1 MNTTIEYYEN
11 NAESFSQG
19 TLNVDFSDVQDRFAS
34 LMPEGAFILD
44 FGCGSGR
51 DTKYFLG
58 RGFKVDAID
67 GSENLCKIA
76 SENTGIEVRNML
88 FSELDAGELYD
99 GIWACSSIL
108 HLPKEELRDVFGR
121 MIRAV
126 KKGGFIYTS
135 FKYGEAEG
143 LRKGRYF
150 TDFTEETFREFIR
163 EIPEMEIID
172 EWVSADVRPG
182 RSEEKWLNVIL
193 KKRTASVVNSET
205 KEKSIVQ
212 PEVKEKSTVQPEA
225 EEKSTVQ
232 SEVKEKSTVQF
243 DIYTYGVPAADILLV
258 QMVDDHD
265 LAVIESEVS
274 FIKELSG
281 GQSFCLK
288 AVKVDN
294 WNKDLSPWP
303 APAVFGRDDFGAGA
317 EETLAY
323 LLTEAVPHKINS
335 PQKVYIGGY
344 SLAGLFAL
352 WAGYQTDA
360 FSGIAAASPSIW
372 FPGFTE
378 YMKENELRAHAV
390 YLSLGD
396 REERTRNPV
405 MARVGDAIREA
416 YAHLQETGVDCVLEW
431 NKGNHFKEPDLRTAR
446 AFAWVMEDRSCHEY
460 CAMKNK

>member
-34 LMPEGAFILD
+34 LMPDGAFVLD

-88 FSELDAGELYD
+88 FSELDADEIYD

-121 MIRAV
+121 MIRAL
-126 KKGGFIYTS
+126 KIGGYIYTS

-150 TDFTEETFREFIR
+150 TDFTEKTFREFIR
-163 EIPEMEIID
+163 EKPEMEVTD
-172 EWVSADVRPG
+172 EWISADVRPG
-182 RSEEKWLNVIL
+182 RSEEKWLNIIL
-193 KKRTASVVNSET
+193 KKTTMSKVQSEAA
-205 KEKSIVQ
+205 KKSAL
-212 PEVKEKSTVQPEA
+212 QPEA
-225 EEKSTVQ
+225 EVKSTVQ
-232 SEVKEKSTVQF
+232 SEAKEKSTVQF
-243 DIYTYGVPAADILLV
+243 NIYTYGDPAADILLV
-258 QMVDDHD
+258 QMVDDDD

-294 WNKDLSPWP
+294 WNKDLSPWS
-303 APAVFGRDDFGAGA
+303 APAVFGREDFGAGA

-323 LLTEAVPHKINS
+323 LLTEVVPHKINS
-335 PQKVYIGGY
+335 PKKVYIGGY

-378 YMKENELRAHAV
+378 YMKENELHAHAV
-390 YLSLGD
+390 HLSLGD

-446 AFAWVMEDRSCHEY
+446 AFAWVMKED
-460 CAMKNK
+460 KK

>member
-11 NAESFSQG
+11 NAESFSQA

-34 LMPEGAFILD
+34 LIPEGAFILD

-108 HLPKEELRDVFGR
+108 HLPKVELRDVFRR
-121 MIRAV
+121 MIRAL
-126 KKGGFIYTS
+126 KKGGYIYTS

-163 EIPEMEIID
+163 EMPETEVID
-172 EWVSADVRPG
+172 EWLSADVRPG
-182 RSEEKWLNVIL
+182 RNEEKWLNIIL
-193 KKRTASVVNSET
+193 KKRTAS
-205 KEKSIVQ
+205 
-212 PEVKEKSTVQPEA
+212 TVR
-225 EEKSTVQ
+225 
-232 SEVKEKSTVQF
+232 F
-243 DIYTYGVPAADILLV
+243 DIYTYGDPAADILLV

-265 LAVIESEVS
+265 LEVIESEVS
-274 FIKELSG
+274 FIEEFSG

-303 APAVFGRDDFGAGA
+303 APAVFGREDFGAGA

-323 LLTEAVPHKINS
+323 LLKEAVPQNIDLPK
-335 PQKVYIGGY
+335 KVYIGGY
-344 SLAGLFAL
+344 SLAGFFAL
-352 WAGYQTDA
+352 WAGYQTEV

-378 YMKENELRAHAV
+378 YMKENELHARAV

>member
-34 LMPEGAFILD
+34 FMPDGAFVLD

-88 FSELDAGELYD
+88 FSELDADEIYD

-121 MIRAV
+121 MIRAL
-126 KKGGFIYTS
+126 KIGGYIYTS

-150 TDFTEETFREFIR
+150 TDFTEKTFREFIR
-163 EIPEMEIID
+163 EKPEMEVTD
-172 EWVSADVRPG
+172 EWISADVRPG
-182 RSEEKWLNVIL
+182 RSEEKWLNIIL
-193 KKRTASVVNSET
+193 KKTTMSKVQSEAA
-205 KEKSIVQ
+205 KKSAL
-212 PEVKEKSTVQPEA
+212 QPEA
-225 EEKSTVQ
+225 EVKSTVQ
-232 SEVKEKSTVQF
+232 SEAKEKSTVQF
-243 DIYTYGVPAADILLV
+243 NIYTYGDPAADILLV

-352 WAGYQTDA
+352 WAGYQTDV

-378 YMKENELRAHAV
+378 YMKENELHAHAV

>member
-34 LMPEGAFILD
+34 LMPDGAFVLD

-88 FSELDAGELYD
+88 FSELDADEIYD

-126 KKGGFIYTS
+126 KKGGYIYTS

-143 LRKGRYF
+143 IRKGRYF

-163 EIPEMEIID
+163 EMPETEVID
-172 EWVSADVRPG
+172 EWLSADVRPG
-182 RSEEKWLNVIL
+182 RSEEKWLNIIL
-193 KKRTASVVNSET
+193 KKTTMSKVQSEAA
-205 KEKSIVQ
+205 KKSAL
-212 PEVKEKSTVQPEA
+212 QPEA
-225 EEKSTVQ
+225 EVKSTVQ
-232 SEVKEKSTVQF
+232 SEAKEKSTVQF
-243 DIYTYGVPAADILLV
+243 DIYTYGDPAADILLV

-288 AVKVDN
+288 AVKVDS

-303 APAVFGRDDFGAGA
+303 APAVFGREDFGAGA

-323 LLTEAVPHKINS
+323 LLKEVVPHKTNS

-352 WAGYQTDA
+352 WAGYQTDV

-378 YMKENELRAHAV
+378 YMKENELHAHAV

-446 AFAWVMEDRSCHEY
+446 AFAWVMKDRSCHDI
-460 CAMKNK
+460 AMKINRRYAL

>member
-34 LMPEGAFILD
+34 LMPDGAFVLD

-67 GSENLCKIA
+67 GSEKLCKIA

-88 FSELDAGELYD
+88 FSELDTDEIYD

-121 MIRAV
+121 MIRAL
-126 KKGGFIYTS
+126 KKGGYIYTS

-143 LRKGRYF
+143 LRRGRYF
-150 TDFTEETFREFIR
+150 TDFTEKSFEEFLREM
-163 EIPEMEIID
+163 PEADVIE
-172 EWVSADVRPG
+172 EWISADVRPG
-182 RSEEKWLNVIL
+182 RSEEKWLNIIL
-193 KKRTASVVNSET
+193 KKTTMSKVQSEAA
-205 KEKSIVQ
+205 KKSAL
-212 PEVKEKSTVQPEA
+212 QPEA
-225 EEKSTVQ
+225 EVKSTVQ
-232 SEVKEKSTVQF
+232 SEAKEKSTVQF
-243 DIYTYGVPAADILLV
+243 DIYTYGDPAADILLV

-265 LAVIESEVS
+265 LEVIESEVS
-274 FIKELSG
+274 FIKEFSG

-303 APAVFGRDDFGAGA
+303 APAVFGREDFGAGA

-323 LLTEAVPHKINS
+323 LQKKVVPHKTNS

-352 WAGYQTDA
+352 WAGYRTEV

-378 YMKENELRAHAV
+378 YMKENELHAHAV

-446 AFAWVMEDRSCHEY
+446 AFAWVMKEDKE
-460 CAMKNK
+460 

>member
-19 TLNVDFSDVQDRFAS
+19 TLNVDFSDVQERFAS
-34 LMPEGAFILD
+34 LMPEDAFILD

-143 LRKGRYF
+143 IRKGRYF

-163 EIPEMEIID
+163 EKPEMEVTD
-172 EWVSADVRPG
+172 EWISADVRPG
-182 RSEEKWLNVIL
+182 RSEEKWLNIIL
-193 KKRTASVVNSET
+193 KKTSMSKVQSEAA
-205 KEKSIVQ
+205 KKSAL
-212 PEVKEKSTVQPEA
+212 QPEA
-225 EEKSTVQ
+225 EVKSTVQ
-232 SEVKEKSTVQF
+232 SEAKEKSTVQF
-243 DIYTYGVPAADILLV
+243 DIYTYGDPAADILLV

-265 LAVIESEVS
+265 LEVIESEVS
-274 FIKELSG
+274 FIEELSG

-303 APAVFGRDDFGAGA
+303 APAVFGKEDFGAGA

-323 LLTEAVPHKINS
+323 LLKEAVPHKTNS

-352 WAGYQTDA
+352 WAGYQTEV

-378 YMKENELRAHAV
+378 YMKENELHARAV

-446 AFAWVMEDRSCHEY
+446 AFAWVMKEER
-460 CAMKNK
+460 K

>member
-34 LMPEGAFILD
+34 LMPDGAFVLD

-88 FSELDAGELYD
+88 FSELDADEIYD

-121 MIRAV
+121 MIRAL
-126 KKGGFIYTS
+126 KIGGYIYTS

-150 TDFTEETFREFIR
+150 TDFTEKTFREFIR
-163 EIPEMEIID
+163 EKPEMEVTD
-172 EWVSADVRPG
+172 EWISADVRPG
-182 RSEEKWLNVIL
+182 RSEEKWLNIIL
-193 KKRTASVVNSET
+193 KKTTMSKVQSEAA
-205 KEKSIVQ
+205 KKSAL
-212 PEVKEKSTVQPEA
+212 QPEA
-225 EEKSTVQ
+225 EVKSTVQ
-232 SEVKEKSTVQF
+232 SEAKEKSTVQF
-243 DIYTYGVPAADILLV
+243 NIYTYGDPAADILLV

-294 WNKDLSPWP
+294 WNKDLSPWS
-303 APAVFGRDDFGAGA
+303 APAVFGREDFGAGA

-323 LLTEAVPHKINS
+323 LLTEVVPHKINS
-335 PQKVYIGGY
+335 PKKVYIGGY

-372 FPGFTE
+372 F
-378 YMKENELRAHAV
+378 R
-390 YLSLGD
+390 
-396 REERTRNPV
+396 
-405 MARVGDAIREA
+405 
-416 YAHLQETGVDCVLEW
+416 VLEW

-446 AFAWVMEDRSCHEY
+446 AFAWVMKED
-460 CAMKNK
+460 KK

>member
-19 TLNVDFSDVQDRFAS
+19 TLNVDFSDVQNRFAS
-34 LMPEGAFILD
+34 LMPDGAFILD

-58 RGFKVDAID
+58 RGFKVDAVD

-76 SENTGIEVRNML
+76 TENTGMQVRNML
-88 FSELDAGELYD
+88 FSDLDADEIYD

-108 HLPKEELRDVFGR
+108 HLPKVELRDVFRR
-121 MIRAV
+121 MIRAL
-126 KKGGFIYTS
+126 KKDGYIYTS
-135 FKYGEAEG
+135 FKYGETEG
-143 LRKGRYF
+143 IRKGRYF

-163 EIPEMEIID
+163 EMPETEVID
-172 EWVSADVRPG
+172 EWLSADVRPG
-182 RSEEKWLNVIL
+182 RSEEKWLNLIL
-193 KKRTASVVNSET
+193 KKRTASAVR
-205 KEKSIVQ
+205 
-212 PEVKEKSTVQPEA
+212 
-225 EEKSTVQ
+225 
-232 SEVKEKSTVQF
+232 F
-243 DIYTYGVPAADILLV
+243 DIYTYGDPAADILLV

-265 LAVIESEVS
+265 LEVIESEVS
-274 FIKELSG
+274 FIEELSG
-281 GQSFCLK
+281 GQCFCLK

-303 APAVFGRDDFGAGA
+303 APAVFGREDFGAGA

-323 LLTEAVPHKINS
+323 LLKEVVPHKTNS

-344 SLAGLFAL
+344 SLASLFAL
-352 WAGYQTDA
+352 WAGYQTDV

-378 YMKENELRAHAV
+378 YMKKNELHARAV

-405 MARVGDAIREA
+405 MARVGDAVREA

>member
-34 LMPEGAFILD
+34 LMPDGAFVLD

-88 FSELDAGELYD
+88 FSELDADEIYD

-121 MIRAV
+121 MIRAL
-126 KKGGFIYTS
+126 KIGGYIYTS

-150 TDFTEETFREFIR
+150 TDFTEKTFREFIR
-163 EIPEMEIID
+163 EKPEMEVTD
-172 EWVSADVRPG
+172 EWISADVRPG
-182 RSEEKWLNVIL
+182 RSEEKWLNIIL
-193 KKRTASVVNSET
+193 KKTTMSKVQSEAA
-205 KEKSIVQ
+205 KKSAL
-212 PEVKEKSTVQPEA
+212 QPEA
-225 EEKSTVQ
+225 EVKSTVQ
-232 SEVKEKSTVQF
+232 SEAKEKSTVQF
-243 DIYTYGVPAADILLV
+243 NIYTYGDPAADILLV

-303 APAVFGRDDFGAGA
+303 APAVFGREDFGAGA

-323 LLTEAVPHKINS
+323 LLTEVVPHKINS
-335 PQKVYIGGY
+335 PKKVYIGGY

-378 YMKENELRAHAV
+378 YMKENELHAHAV
-390 YLSLGD
+390 HLSLGD

-446 AFAWVMEDRSCHEY
+446 AFAWVMKED
-460 CAMKNK
+460 KK

>member
-11 NAESFSQG
+11 NAESFSQA

-34 LMPEGAFILD
+34 LIPEGAFILD

-163 EIPEMEIID
+163 EMPETEVID
-172 EWVSADVRPG
+172 EWLSADVRPG
-182 RSEEKWLNVIL
+182 RSEEKWLNLIL
-193 KKRTASVVNSET
+193 KKRTTSAVR
-205 KEKSIVQ
+205 
-212 PEVKEKSTVQPEA
+212 
-225 EEKSTVQ
+225 
-232 SEVKEKSTVQF
+232 F
-243 DIYTYGVPAADILLV
+243 DTYTYGDPAADTLLV

-265 LAVIESEVS
+265 LEVIESEVS
-274 FIKELSG
+274 FIEEFSG

-288 AVKVDN
+288 AVKVDS

-303 APAVFGRDDFGAGA
+303 APAVFGREDFGAGA

-323 LLTEAVPHKINS
+323 LLKEVVPHKTNS

-352 WAGYQTDA
+352 WAGYQTDV

-378 YMKENELRAHAV
+378 YMKKNELHARAV

-396 REERTRNPV
+396 REERTRNPI
-405 MARVGDAIREA
+405 MARVGEVIREA
-416 YAHLQETGVDCVLEW
+416 YAHLQETEVNCVLEW

>member
-34 LMPEGAFILD
+34 LMPDGAFVLD

-88 FSELDAGELYD
+88 FSELDADEFYD
-99 GIWACSSIL
+99 GIWACASIL

-126 KKGGFIYTS
+126 KKGGYIYTS

-143 LRKGRYF
+143 IRKRRYF

-193 KKRTASVVNSET
+193 KKRTASTVQSEAA
-205 KEKSIVQ
+205 KKSAL
-212 PEVKEKSTVQPEA
+212 QPEA
-225 EEKSTVQ
+225 EEKSTVR
-232 SEVKEKSTVQF
+232 F
-243 DIYTYGVPAADILLV
+243 DIYTYGDPAADILLV

-265 LAVIESEVS
+265 LEVIESEVS
-274 FIKELSG
+274 FIEEFSG
-281 GQSFCLK
+281 GQRFCLK
-288 AVKVDN
+288 AVKVDS

-303 APAVFGRDDFGAGA
+303 APAVFGREDFGAGA

-323 LLTEAVPHKINS
+323 LQKKVVPHKTNS

-352 WAGYQTDA
+352 WAGYQTDV

-372 FPGFTE
+372 FPGFTK

-446 AFAWVMEDRSCHEY
+446 AFAWVMKEER
-460 CAMKNK
+460 K

>member
-19 TLNVDFSDVQDRFAS
+19 TLNVDFSDVQERFAS
-34 LMPEGAFILD
+34 LMPEDAFILD

-76 SENTGIEVRNML
+76 YENTGIEVRNML
-88 FSELDAGELYD
+88 FSDLDADEIYD

-108 HLPKEELRDVFGR
+108 HLPKVELRDVFRR
-121 MIRAV
+121 MIRAL
-126 KKGGFIYTS
+126 KKGGYIYTS

-163 EIPEMEIID
+163 EMPETEVID
-172 EWVSADVRPG
+172 EWLSADVRPG
-182 RSEEKWLNVIL
+182 RNEEKWLNIIL
-193 KKRTASVVNSET
+193 KKRTAS
-205 KEKSIVQ
+205 
-212 PEVKEKSTVQPEA
+212 TVR
-225 EEKSTVQ
+225 
-232 SEVKEKSTVQF
+232 F
-243 DIYTYGVPAADILLV
+243 DIYTYGDPAADILLV

-265 LAVIESEVS
+265 LEVIESEVS
-274 FIKELSG
+274 FIEEFTG

-288 AVKVDN
+288 AVKVDS

-303 APAVFGRDDFGAGA
+303 APAVFGREDFGAGA

-323 LLTEAVPHKINS
+323 LLKEVVPHKINS
-335 PQKVYIGGY
+335 PQKIYIGGY

-352 WAGYQTDA
+352 WAGYQTDV

-378 YMKENELRAHAV
+378 YMKENELHARAV

-446 AFAWVMEDRSCHEY
+446 AFSWVMEDRSCHEY

>member
-19 TLNVDFSDVQDRFAS
+19 TLNVDFSDVQNRFAS
-34 LMPEGAFILD
+34 LMPDGAFILD

-121 MIRAV
+121 MIRAL
-126 KKGGFIYTS
+126 KKGGYIYTS

-163 EIPEMEIID
+163 EMPETEVID
-172 EWVSADVRPG
+172 EWLSADVRPG
-182 RSEEKWLNVIL
+182 RSEEKWLNLIL
-193 KKRTASVVNSET
+193 KKRTTSAVR
-205 KEKSIVQ
+205 
-212 PEVKEKSTVQPEA
+212 
-225 EEKSTVQ
+225 
-232 SEVKEKSTVQF
+232 F
-243 DIYTYGVPAADILLV
+243 DTYTYGDPAADTLLV

-265 LAVIESEVS
+265 LEVIESEVS
-274 FIKELSG
+274 FIEELSG

-288 AVKVDN
+288 AVKVDS

-303 APAVFGRDDFGAGA
+303 APAVFGREDFGAGA

-323 LLTEAVPHKINS
+323 LLTEVVPHKINS
-335 PQKVYIGGY
+335 PKKVYIGGY

-352 WAGYQTDA
+352 WAGYQTDV

-378 YMKENELRAHAV
+378 YMKENELHAHAV
-390 YLSLGD
+390 HLSLGD

>member
-34 LMPEGAFILD
+34 LMPDGAFVLD

-88 FSELDAGELYD
+88 FSELDADEIYD

-121 MIRAV
+121 MIRAL
-126 KKGGFIYTS
+126 KIGGYIYTS

-150 TDFTEETFREFIR
+150 TDFTEKTFREFIR
-163 EIPEMEIID
+163 EKPEMEVTN
-172 EWVSADVRPG
+172 EWISADVRPG
-182 RSEEKWLNVIL
+182 RSEEKWLNIIL
-193 KKRTASVVNSET
+193 KKTTMSKVQSEAA
-205 KEKSIVQ
+205 KKSAL
-212 PEVKEKSTVQPEA
+212 QPEA
-225 EEKSTVQ
+225 EVKSTVQ
-232 SEVKEKSTVQF
+232 SEAKEKSTVQF
-243 DIYTYGVPAADILLV
+243 NIYTYGDPAADILLV

-303 APAVFGRDDFGAGA
+303 APAVFGREDFGAGA

-323 LLTEAVPHKINS
+323 LLTEVVPHKINS
-335 PQKVYIGGY
+335 PKKVYIGGY

-378 YMKENELRAHAV
+378 YMKENELHAHAV
-390 YLSLGD
+390 HLSLGD

-446 AFAWVMEDRSCHEY
+446 AFAWVMKED
-460 CAMKNK
+460 KK

>member
-11 NAESFSQG
+11 NAE
-19 TLNVDFSDVQDRFAS
+19 
-34 LMPEGAFILD
+34 FILD

-243 DIYTYGVPAADILLV
+243 DIYTYGDPAADILLV

-294 WNKDLSPWP
+294 WNKDLSPWS
-303 APAVFGRDDFGAGA
+303 APAVFGREDFGAGA

-323 LLTEAVPHKINS
+323 LLTEVVPHKINS
-335 PQKVYIGGY
+335 PKKVYIGGY

-352 WAGYQTDA
+352 WAGYQTDV

-378 YMKENELRAHAV
+378 YMKENELHAHAV

>member
-34 LMPEGAFILD
+34 LMPDGAFVLD

-88 FSELDAGELYD
+88 FSELDADEIYD

-121 MIRAV
+121 MIRAL
-126 KKGGFIYTS
+126 KIGGYIYTS

-150 TDFTEETFREFIR
+150 TDFTEKTFREFIR
-163 EIPEMEIID
+163 EKPEMEVTD
-172 EWVSADVRPG
+172 EWISADVRPG
-182 RSEEKWLNVIL
+182 RSEEKWLNIIL
-193 KKRTASVVNSET
+193 KKTTMSKVQSEAA
-205 KEKSIVQ
+205 KKSAL
-212 PEVKEKSTVQPEA
+212 QPEA
-225 EEKSTVQ
+225 E
-232 SEVKEKSTVQF
+232 
-243 DIYTYGVPAADILLV
+243 YTYGDPAADILLV

-294 WNKDLSPWP
+294 WNKDLSPWS
-303 APAVFGRDDFGAGA
+303 APAVFGREDFGAGA

-323 LLTEAVPHKINS
+323 LLTEVVPHKINS
-335 PQKVYIGGY
+335 PKKVYIGGY

-378 YMKENELRAHAV
+378 YMKENELHAHAV
-390 YLSLGD
+390 HLSLGD

>member
-34 LMPEGAFILD
+34 LMPDGAFVLD

-76 SENTGIEVRNML
+76 YENTGIEVRNML
-88 FSELDAGELYD
+88 FSDLDADEIYD

-108 HLPKEELRDVFGR
+108 HLPKVELRDVFRR
-121 MIRAV
+121 MIRAL
-126 KKGGFIYTS
+126 KKDGYIYTS

-150 TDFTEETFREFIR
+150 TDFTEEAFREFIR

-193 KKRTASVVNSET
+193 KKRTASTLQSEAA
-205 KEKSIVQ
+205 KKSALQ
-212 PEVKEKSTVQPEA
+212 SEAAKKSALQPEA
-225 EEKSTVQ
+225 EAKSTVQ
-232 SEVKEKSTVQF
+232 SETEVKNTVRF
-243 DIYTYGVPAADILLV
+243 DIYTYGDPAADILLV

-265 LAVIESEVS
+265 LEVIESEVS
-274 FIKELSG
+274 FIEEFTG

-288 AVKVDN
+288 AVKVDS

-303 APAVFGRDDFGAGA
+303 APAVFGREDFGAG
-317 EETLAY
+317 ETLAY
-323 LLTEAVPHKINS
+323 LLKEAVPQNIDLPK
-335 PQKVYIGGY
+335 KVYIGGY

-352 WAGYQTDA
+352 WAGYQTDV

-378 YMKENELRAHAV
+378 YMKENELHARAV

>member
-34 LMPEGAFILD
+34 LMPDGAFVLD

-88 FSELDAGELYD
+88 FSELDADEIYD

-150 TDFTEETFREFIR
+150 TDFTEKTFREFIR
-163 EIPEMEIID
+163 EKPEMEVTD
-172 EWVSADVRPG
+172 EWISADVRPG
-182 RSEEKWLNVIL
+182 RSEEKWLNIIL
-193 KKRTASVVNSET
+193 KKTTMSKVQSEAA
-205 KEKSIVQ
+205 KKSAL
-212 PEVKEKSTVQPEA
+212 QPEA
-225 EEKSTVQ
+225 EVKSTVQ
-232 SEVKEKSTVQF
+232 SEAKEKSTVQF
-243 DIYTYGVPAADILLV
+243 NIYTYGDPAADILLV

-378 YMKENELRAHAV
+378 YMKENELHAHAV
-390 YLSLGD
+390 HLSLGD

-446 AFAWVMEDRSCHEY
+446 AFAWVMKED
-460 CAMKNK
+460 KK

>member
-34 LMPEGAFILD
+34 LMPDGAFVLD

-88 FSELDAGELYD
+88 FSELDTDEIYD

-121 MIRAV
+121 MIRAL
-126 KKGGFIYTS
+126 KKGGYIYTS

-150 TDFTEETFREFIR
+150 TDFTEKTFREFIR
-163 EIPEMEIID
+163 EKPEMEVTD

-182 RSEEKWLNVIL
+182 RNEEKWLNIIL
-193 KKRTASVVNSET
+193 KKRTAS
-205 KEKSIVQ
+205 
-212 PEVKEKSTVQPEA
+212 
-225 EEKSTVQ
+225 
-232 SEVKEKSTVQF
+232 TVQF
-243 DIYTYGVPAADILLV
+243 NIYTYGDPAADILLV

-274 FIKELSG
+274 FIEEFSG

-303 APAVFGRDDFGAGA
+303 APAVFGREDFGAGA

-323 LLTEAVPHKINS
+323 LLTEVVPHKINS
-335 PQKVYIGGY
+335 PKKVYIGGY

-352 WAGYQTDA
+352 WAGYQTDV

-378 YMKENELRAHAV
+378 YMKENELHAHAV

-446 AFAWVMEDRSCHEY
+446 AFAWVMKEDKE
-460 CAMKNK
+460 

>member
-34 LMPEGAFILD
+34 LMPDGAFVLD

-88 FSELDAGELYD
+88 FSELDADEIYD

-121 MIRAV
+121 MIRAL
-126 KKGGFIYTS
+126 KKGGYIYTS

-143 LRKGRYF
+143 IRNGRYF
-150 TDFTEETFREFIR
+150 TDFTEKTFREFIR
-163 EIPEMEIID
+163 VKPEMEVTD
-172 EWVSADVRPG
+172 EWISADVRPG
-182 RSEEKWLNVIL
+182 RSEEKWLNIIL
-193 KKRTASVVNSET
+193 KKTTMSKVQSEVA
-205 KEKSIVQ
+205 KKSAL
-212 PEVKEKSTVQPEA
+212 QPEA
-225 EEKSTVQ
+225 EVKSTVQ
-232 SEVKEKSTVQF
+232 SEAKEKSTVQF
-243 DIYTYGVPAADILLV
+243 DIYTYGDPAADILLV

-265 LAVIESEVS
+265 LEVIESEVS
-274 FIKELSG
+274 FIKEFSG

-303 APAVFGRDDFGAGA
+303 APAVFGREDFGAGA

-323 LLTEAVPHKINS
+323 LQKKVVPHKTNS

-352 WAGYQTDA
+352 WAGYRTEV

-416 YAHLQETGVDCVLEW
+416 YAHLQETGVDCALEW

-446 AFAWVMEDRSCHEY
+446 AFSWVMKEDKGIE
-460 CAMKNK
+460 AV

>member
-121 MIRAV
+121 MIRAL
-126 KKGGFIYTS
+126 KKGGYVYTS

-182 RSEEKWLNVIL
+182 RNEEKWLNIIL
-193 KKRTASVVNSET
+193 KKRTAS
-205 KEKSIVQ
+205 
-212 PEVKEKSTVQPEA
+212 TVR
-225 EEKSTVQ
+225 
-232 SEVKEKSTVQF
+232 F
-243 DIYTYGVPAADILLV
+243 DTYTYGDPAADTLLV

-265 LAVIESEVS
+265 LEVIESEVS
-274 FIKELSG
+274 FIEEFSG

-303 APAVFGRDDFGAGA
+303 APAVFGREDFGAGA

-323 LLTEAVPHKINS
+323 LLKEAVPQNIDLPK
-335 PQKVYIGGY
+335 KVYIGGY

-352 WAGYQTDA
+352 WAGYQTDV

-378 YMKENELRAHAV
+378 YMKENELHARAV

-446 AFAWVMEDRSCHEY
+446 AFAWVMKEDKGIE
-460 CAMKNK
+460 AV

>member
-34 LMPEGAFILD
+34 LMPDGAFVLD

-243 DIYTYGVPAADILLV
+243 DIYTYGDPAADILLV

-352 WAGYQTDA
+352 WAGYQTDV
-360 FSGIAAASPSIW
+360 FSGIAHVQCI
-372 FPGFTE
+372 
-378 YMKENELRAHAV
+378 
-390 YLSLGD
+390 
-396 REERTRNPV
+396 
-405 MARVGDAIREA
+405 
-416 YAHLQETGVDCVLEW
+416 
-431 NKGNHFKEPDLRTAR
+431 
-446 AFAWVMEDRSCHEY
+446 
-460 CAMKNK
+460 

>member
-34 LMPEGAFILD
+34 LMPDGAFVLD

-88 FSELDAGELYD
+88 FSELDADEIYD

-121 MIRAV
+121 MIRAL
-126 KKGGFIYTS
+126 KIGGYIYTS

-150 TDFTEETFREFIR
+150 TDFTEKTFREFIR
-163 EIPEMEIID
+163 EKPEMEVTD
-172 EWVSADVRPG
+172 EWISADVRPG
-182 RSEEKWLNVIL
+182 RSEEKWLNIIL
-193 KKRTASVVNSET
+193 KKTTMSKVQSEAA
-205 KEKSIVQ
+205 KKSAL
-212 PEVKEKSTVQPEA
+212 QPEA
-225 EEKSTVQ
+225 EVKSTVQ
-232 SEVKEKSTVQF
+232 SEAKEKSTVQF
-243 DIYTYGVPAADILLV
+243 NIYTYGDPAADILLV

-294 WNKDLSPWP
+294 WNKDLSPWS
-303 APAVFGRDDFGAGA
+303 APAVFGREDFGAGA

-323 LLTEAVPHKINS
+323 LLTEVVPHKINS
-335 PQKVYIGGY
+335 PKKVYIGGY

-378 YMKENELRAHAV
+378 YMKENELHAHAV
-390 YLSLGD
+390 HLSLGD

-446 AFAWVMEDRSCHEY
+446 AFAWVMKED
-460 CAMKNK
+460 KK

>member
-11 NAESFSQG
+11 NAESFSQA
-19 TLNVDFSDVQDRFAS
+19 TLNVDFSDVQYRFAS
-34 LMPEGAFILD
+34 IIQAGAFILD

-243 DIYTYGVPAADILLV
+243 DIYTYGDPAADILLV

-352 WAGYQTDA
+352 WAGYQTDV

-378 YMKENELRAHAV
+378 YMKENELHAHAV

-405 MARVGDAIREA
+405 MARVGDVVREA
-416 YAHLQETGVDCVLEW
+416 
-431 NKGNHFKEPDLRTAR
+431 
-446 AFAWVMEDRSCHEY
+446 
-460 CAMKNK
+460 

>member
-19 TLNVDFSDVQDRFAS
+19 TLNVDFSDVQDRFVS
-34 LMPEGAFILD
+34 LMPDGAFVLD

-88 FSELDAGELYD
+88 FSELDADEIYD

-121 MIRAV
+121 MIRAL
-126 KKGGFIYTS
+126 KKGGYIYTS

-150 TDFTEETFREFIR
+150 TDFTEKTFREFIR
-163 EIPEMEIID
+163 EKPEMEVTD
-172 EWVSADVRPG
+172 EWLSADVRPG

-193 KKRTASVVNSET
+193 KKRTAS
-205 KEKSIVQ
+205 
-212 PEVKEKSTVQPEA
+212 TVR
-225 EEKSTVQ
+225 
-232 SEVKEKSTVQF
+232 F
-243 DIYTYGVPAADILLV
+243 DIYTYGDPAADILLV

-265 LAVIESEVS
+265 LEVIESEVS
-274 FIKELSG
+274 FIKEFSG
-281 GQSFCLK
+281 GRSFCLK

-303 APAVFGRDDFGAGA
+303 APAVFGREDFGAGA
-317 EETLAY
+317 EGTLAY
-323 LLTEAVPHKINS
+323 LLKEAVPHKINT
-335 PQKVYIGGY
+335 PKNVYIGGY

-352 WAGYQTDA
+352 WAGYQTDV

-378 YMKENELRAHAV
+378 YMKENELHAHAV

-446 AFAWVMEDRSCHEY
+446 AFAWVMKED
-460 CAMKNK
+460 KK

>member
-19 TLNVDFSDVQDRFAS
+19 TLNVDFSDVQNRFAS
-34 LMPEGAFILD
+34 LMPDGAFILD

-76 SENTGIEVRNML
+76 YENTGIEVRNML
-88 FSELDAGELYD
+88 FSDLDADEIYD

-108 HLPKEELRDVFGR
+108 HLPKVELRDVFRR
-121 MIRAV
+121 MIRAL
-126 KKGGFIYTS
+126 KKGGYIYTS

-163 EIPEMEIID
+163 EMPETEVID
-172 EWVSADVRPG
+172 EWLSADVRPG
-182 RSEEKWLNVIL
+182 RNEEKWLNIIL
-193 KKRTASVVNSET
+193 KKRTAS
-205 KEKSIVQ
+205 
-212 PEVKEKSTVQPEA
+212 TVR
-225 EEKSTVQ
+225 
-232 SEVKEKSTVQF
+232 F
-243 DIYTYGVPAADILLV
+243 DTYTYGDPAADTLLV

-265 LAVIESEVS
+265 LEVIESEVS
-274 FIKELSG
+274 FIEEFSG

-303 APAVFGRDDFGAGA
+303 APAVFGREDFGAGA

-378 YMKENELRAHAV
+378 YMKENELHAHAV

>member
-34 LMPEGAFILD
+34 LMPDGAFVLD

-88 FSELDAGELYD
+88 FSELDADEIYD

-121 MIRAV
+121 MIRAL
-126 KKGGFIYTS
+126 KIGGYIYTS

-150 TDFTEETFREFIR
+150 TDFTEKTFREFIR
-163 EIPEMEIID
+163 EKPEMEVTD
-172 EWVSADVRPG
+172 EWISADVRPG
-182 RSEEKWLNVIL
+182 RSEEKWLNIIL
-193 KKRTASVVNSET
+193 KKTTMSKVQSEAA
-205 KEKSIVQ
+205 KKSAL
-212 PEVKEKSTVQPEA
+212 QPEA
-225 EEKSTVQ
+225 EVKSTVQ
-232 SEVKEKSTVQF
+232 SEAKEKSTVQF
-243 DIYTYGVPAADILLV
+243 NIYTYGDPAADILLV

-294 WNKDLSPWP
+294 WNKDLSPWS
-303 APAVFGRDDFGAGA
+303 APAVFGREDFGAGA

-323 LLTEAVPHKINS
+323 LLTEVVPHKINS
-335 PQKVYIGGY
+335 PKKVYIGGY

-378 YMKENELRAHAV
+378 YMKENELHAHAV
-390 YLSLGD
+390 HLSLGD

-416 YAHLQETGVDCVLEW
+416 YAHLQETGVDCVREW

>member
-11 NAESFSQG
+11 NAESFSQA

-34 LMPEGAFILD
+34 LIPEGAFILD

-243 DIYTYGVPAADILLV
+243 DIYTYGDPAADILLV

-274 FIKELSG
+274 FIKE
-281 GQSFCLK
+281 
-288 AVKVDN
+288 
-294 WNKDLSPWP
+294 
-303 APAVFGRDDFGAGA
+303 A

-352 WAGYQTDA
+352 WAGYQTDV

-378 YMKENELRAHAV
+378 YMKENELHAHAV

>member
-163 EIPEMEIID
+163 EMPETEVID
-172 EWVSADVRPG
+172 EWLSADVRPG
-182 RSEEKWLNVIL
+182 RSEEKWLNLIL
-193 KKRTASVVNSET
+193 KKRTTSAVR
-205 KEKSIVQ
+205 
-212 PEVKEKSTVQPEA
+212 
-225 EEKSTVQ
+225 
-232 SEVKEKSTVQF
+232 F
-243 DIYTYGVPAADILLV
+243 DTYTYGDPAADTLLV

-265 LAVIESEVS
+265 LEVIESEVS
-274 FIKELSG
+274 FIEELSG

-288 AVKVDN
+288 AVKVDS

-303 APAVFGRDDFGAGA
+303 APAVFGREDFGAGA

-323 LLTEAVPHKINS
+323 LLKEVVPHKINS
-335 PQKVYIGGY
+335 PQKIYIGGY

-352 WAGYQTDA
+352 WAGYQTDV

-378 YMKENELRAHAV
+378 YMKENELHARAV

-396 REERTRNPV
+396 REERTRNPI

-446 AFAWVMEDRSCHEY
+446 AFAWVMKED
-460 CAMKNK
+460 KK

>member
-34 LMPEGAFILD
+34 LMPDGAFVLD

-88 FSELDAGELYD
+88 FSELDADEIYD

-121 MIRAV
+121 MIRAL
-126 KKGGFIYTS
+126 KIGGYIYTS

-150 TDFTEETFREFIR
+150 TDFTEKTFREFIR
-163 EIPEMEIID
+163 EKPEMEVTD
-172 EWVSADVRPG
+172 EWISADVRPG
-182 RSEEKWLNVIL
+182 RSEEKWLNIIL
-193 KKRTASVVNSET
+193 KKTTMSKVQSEAA
-205 KEKSIVQ
+205 KKSAL
-212 PEVKEKSTVQPEA
+212 QPEA
-225 EEKSTVQ
+225 EVKSTVQ
-232 SEVKEKSTVQF
+232 SEAKEKSTVQF
-243 DIYTYGVPAADILLV
+243 NIYTYGDPAADILLV

-378 YMKENELRAHAV
+378 YMKENELHAHAV

-446 AFAWVMEDRSCHEY
+446 AFAWVMKED
-460 CAMKNK
+460 KK

>member
-34 LMPEGAFILD
+34 LMPDGAFVLD

-88 FSELDAGELYD
+88 FSELDADEIYD

-121 MIRAV
+121 MIRAL
-126 KKGGFIYTS
+126 KKGGYVYTS

-150 TDFTEETFREFIR
+150 TDFTEKTFREFIR
-163 EIPEMEIID
+163 EKPEMEVTD
-172 EWVSADVRPG
+172 EWISADVRPG
-182 RSEEKWLNVIL
+182 RSEEKWLNIIL
-193 KKRTASVVNSET
+193 KKTTMSKVQSEAA
-205 KEKSIVQ
+205 KKSAL
-212 PEVKEKSTVQPEA
+212 QPEA
-225 EEKSTVQ
+225 EVKSTVQ
-232 SEVKEKSTVQF
+232 SEAKEKSTVQF
-243 DIYTYGVPAADILLV
+243 NIYTYGDPAADILLV

-294 WNKDLSPWP
+294 WNKDLSPWS
-303 APAVFGRDDFGAGA
+303 APAVFGREDFGAGA

-323 LLTEAVPHKINS
+323 LLTEVVPHKINS
-335 PQKVYIGGY
+335 PKKVYIGGY

-378 YMKENELRAHAV
+378 YMKENELHAHAV
-390 YLSLGD
+390 HLSLGD

-446 AFAWVMEDRSCHEY
+446 AFAWVMKED
-460 CAMKNK
+460 KK

>member
-34 LMPEGAFILD
+34 LMPDGAFVLD

-88 FSELDAGELYD
+88 FSELDADEIYD

-121 MIRAV
+121 MIRAL
-126 KKGGFIYTS
+126 KIGGYIYTS

-150 TDFTEETFREFIR
+150 TDFTEKTFREFIR
-163 EIPEMEIID
+163 EKPEMEVTD
-172 EWVSADVRPG
+172 EWISADVRPG
-182 RSEEKWLNVIL
+182 RSEEKWLNIIL
-193 KKRTASVVNSET
+193 KKTTMSKVQSEAA
-205 KEKSIVQ
+205 KKSAL
-212 PEVKEKSTVQPEA
+212 QPEA
-225 EEKSTVQ
+225 EVKSTVQ
-232 SEVKEKSTVQF
+232 SEAKEKSTVQF
-243 DIYTYGVPAADILLV
+243 NIYTYGDPAADILLV

-288 AVKVDN
+288 TVKVDN
-294 WNKDLSPWP
+294 WNKDLSPWS
-303 APAVFGRDDFGAGA
+303 APAVFGREDFGAGA

-323 LLTEAVPHKINS
+323 LLTEVVPHKINS
-335 PQKVYIGGY
+335 PKKVYIGGY

-378 YMKENELRAHAV
+378 YMKENELHAHAV
-390 YLSLGD
+390 HLSLGD

-446 AFAWVMEDRSCHEY
+446 AFAWVMKED
-460 CAMKNK
+460 KK

>member
-34 LMPEGAFILD
+34 LMPDGAFVLD

-88 FSELDAGELYD
+88 FSELDADEIYD

-121 MIRAV
+121 MIRAL
-126 KKGGFIYTS
+126 KIGGYIYTS

-143 LRKGRYF
+143 HRKGRYF
-150 TDFTEETFREFIR
+150 TDFTEKTFREFIR
-163 EIPEMEIID
+163 EKPEMEVTD
-172 EWVSADVRPG
+172 EWISADVRPG
-182 RSEEKWLNVIL
+182 RSEEKWLNIIL
-193 KKRTASVVNSET
+193 KKTTMSKVQSEAA
-205 KEKSIVQ
+205 KKSAL
-212 PEVKEKSTVQPEA
+212 QPEA
-225 EEKSTVQ
+225 EVKSTVQ
-232 SEVKEKSTVQF
+232 SEAKEKSTVQF
-243 DIYTYGVPAADILLV
+243 NIYTYGDPAADILLV

-294 WNKDLSPWP
+294 WNKDLSPWS
-303 APAVFGRDDFGAGA
+303 APAVFGREDFGAGA

-323 LLTEAVPHKINS
+323 LLTEVVPHKINS
-335 PQKVYIGGY
+335 PKKVYIGGY

-378 YMKENELRAHAV
+378 YMKENELHAHAV
-390 YLSLGD
+390 HLSLGD

-446 AFAWVMEDRSCHEY
+446 AFAWVMKED
-460 CAMKNK
+460 KK

>member
-34 LMPEGAFILD
+34 LMPDGAFVLD

-67 GSENLCKIA
+67 GSEKLCKIA

-88 FSELDAGELYD
+88 FSELDADEIYD

-108 HLPKEELRDVFGR
+108 HLPKEKLRDVFGR
-121 MIRAV
+121 MIRAL
-126 KKGGFIYTS
+126 KKGGYIYTS

-143 LRKGRYF
+143 IRNGRYF
-150 TDFTEETFREFIR
+150 TDFTEKTFRGFIR
-163 EIPEMEIID
+163 VKPEMEVTD
-172 EWVSADVRPG
+172 EWISADVRPG
-182 RSEEKWLNVIL
+182 RSEEKWLNIIL
-193 KKRTASVVNSET
+193 KKTTMSKVQSEAA
-205 KEKSIVQ
+205 KKSAL
-212 PEVKEKSTVQPEA
+212 QPEA
-225 EEKSTVQ
+225 EVKSTVQ
-232 SEVKEKSTVQF
+232 SEAKEKSTVQF
-243 DIYTYGVPAADILLV
+243 NIYTYGDPAADILLV

-378 YMKENELRAHAV
+378 YMKENELHAHAV
-390 YLSLGD
+390 HLSLGD

-446 AFAWVMEDRSCHEY
+446 AFAWVMKED
-460 CAMKNK
+460 KK

>member
-1 MNTTIEYYEN
+1 M
-11 NAESFSQG
+11 
-19 TLNVDFSDVQDRFAS
+19 
-34 LMPEGAFILD
+34 
-44 FGCGSGR
+44 
-51 DTKYFLG
+51 
-58 RGFKVDAID
+58 
-67 GSENLCKIA
+67 
-76 SENTGIEVRNML
+76 EV
-88 FSELDAGELYD
+88 
-99 GIWACSSIL
+99 
-108 HLPKEELRDVFGR
+108 
-121 MIRAV
+121 
-126 KKGGFIYTS
+126 T
-135 FKYGEAEG
+135 
-143 LRKGRYF
+143 
-150 TDFTEETFREFIR
+150 
-163 EIPEMEIID
+163 D
-172 EWVSADVRPG
+172 EWISADVRPG
-182 RSEEKWLNVIL
+182 RSEEKWLNIIL
-193 KKRTASVVNSET
+193 KKTTMSKVQSEAA
-205 KEKSIVQ
+205 KKSAL
-212 PEVKEKSTVQPEA
+212 QPEA
-225 EEKSTVQ
+225 EVKSTVQ
-232 SEVKEKSTVQF
+232 SEAKEKSTVQF
-243 DIYTYGVPAADILLV
+243 DIYTYGDPAADILLV

-265 LAVIESEVS
+265 LEVIESEVS
-274 FIKELSG
+274 FIKEFSG

-303 APAVFGRDDFGAGA
+303 APAVFGREDFGAGA

-323 LLTEAVPHKINS
+323 LQKKVVPHKTNS

-352 WAGYQTDA
+352 WAGYRTEV

-446 AFAWVMEDRSCHEY
+446 AFAWVMKED
-460 CAMKNK
+460 KK